1 MAKGSKSKEQ
11 EKCDVTETSTTV
23 RLRGVS
29 TMDTTHVEVDLDTS
43 EAEPTEDVP
52 LNRGRDTSETPITQ
66 HAAPAADEQVGNVET
81 KAEEAETE
89 T

>member
-1 MAKGSKSKEQ
+1 M
-11 EKCDVTETSTTV
+11 
-23 RLRGVS
+23 RMRGVS

-52 LNRGRDTSETPITQ
+52 LNRGRDTSETPVTQ
-66 HAAPAADEQVGNVET
+66 HAAPMHDDEVGKVET
-81 KAEEAETE
+81 KSEEAETE